1 MISSFCKK
9 IKLLG
14 HFSGVFVKSL
24 NLPGKKI
31 VAYGQNFIVLQMT
44 KYRTNNLAIWS
55 HCIWSHCIWSHCI
68 WSHCIWPSAV
78 GKYPVDCI
86 KTCLSNYRPFL
97 AAASFLFKQ
106 EKKQWTG
113 NLNKRHRDLNSQP
126 LDSGPPYIIT
136 RLGIAPS
143 DIETSF

>member
-1 MISSFCKK
+1 MFYLTCVTSFCMISSFCKK

-24 NLPGKKI
+24 NLPVKKI

-55 HCIWSHCIWSHCI
+55 HCIWSHCIW
-68 WSHCIWPSAV
+68 PSAV

-86 KTCLSNYRPFL
+86 KTCLSNYRPFP

-106 EKKQWTG
+106 EKKQVVVAQLVERSLSIPEVREWPT
-113 NLNKRHRDLNSQP
+113 
-126 LDSGPPYIIT
+126 
-136 RLGIAPS
+136 
-143 DIETSF
+143 F